1 MSDNEALIRLEQKID
16 TIMFALQSA
25 GIMLAEL
32 PQLKGLES
40 DVCALCASPVSL
52 VIDTQNGTLIRNCGC
67 KLPKKA
73 FKLDLTTEEHKNAN
87 TRDQTNEISPN
98 ISQPDSG
105 GS

>member
-16 TIMFALQSA
+16 TMMFALQSA
-25 GIMLAEL
+25 GIMLKEL
-32 PQLKGLES
+32 PQLEGLES
-40 DVCALCASPVSL
+40 DVCALCATPVSL

-73 FKLDLTTEEHKNAN
+73 FKLTLITEEHGNAN
-87 TRDQTNEISPN
+87 TRNQKSEIPPNSPE
-98 ISQPDSG
+98 PDSS